1 MAKSTRKQSVFP
13 KSVLVVLLV
22 IAVVIAAA
30 MIWKSGK
37 NVHNFE
43 SCKDAGGAILESYP
57 EQCVLN
63 GKSFTND
70 RQSID
75 SRSGGYV
82 GLPESAAL
90 SKAASENKAAR
101 VVERDGEA
109 LPATADYSPGRLNLY
124 VRDGSV
130 YKVQVEG
137 EESR

>member
-1 MAKSTRKQSVFP
+1 MRKII
-13 KSVLVVLLV
+13 VLILV
-22 IAVVIAAA
+22 ICGGIVMIVAAGFLL
-30 MIWKSGK
+30 KSGK
-37 NVHNFE
+37 AANDFL
-43 SCKDAGGAILESYP
+43 SCKNAGGAILESYP

-70 RQSID
+70 KQSIN

-124 VRDGSV
+124 VRDGNV

-137 EESR
+137 EEGR